1 MTQCAMVMTPW
12 TGVKSRPNP
21 GDIFI
26 ASNLGKF
33 IPNFSTIQTFILVD
47 GTKDLSIYAGIKL
60 SY

>member
-1 MTQCAMVMTPW
+1 MTPW

-21 GDIFI
+21 GNIFI

-47 GTKDLSIYAGIKL
+47 GTKDLSVYAGIKL